1 MPSSTFKA
9 SGARAVASPN
19 FRLQGAD
26 KPKDP
31 SNLNVGNA
39 TVRQLLIQLADF
51 SLPLSYVESTWVHN
65 PGSDTFTV
73 ERSKVVDLYKSIVE
87 IRNASPDGWKN
98 APTKAEVISLGS
110 QTPPINFSRAES
122 DGEYRFR
129 FPDGHPLAAPPSQSP
144 AEEQADAHAA
154 GGDARDDAN
163 IGDTPDAN
171 QVLLDRIAKLE
182 SALNRVGSTV
192 ELLEREG
199 SGAAPGAVTLA
210 NEVFSDAL
218 FDGLRQTVDRPL
230 GVAVP
235 DTADWSPLEL
245 HKEFANSGL
254 SEADKK
260 KLLRKYKMDSEFTLL
275 PGSITEEQ
283 RKKLSASAK
292 EKETVAFKQ
301 CNMIRDMV
309 RPVLHALDAAESGL
323 IRLAELKT
331 SLGELS
337 TEQTESWN
345 QVSIM
350 MQNTVISLRDHYR
363 LASSAFSV
371 HERERQEA
379 VMKAIHP
386 HFSMPPAQHKAP
398 LLKLVP
404 QEMLD
409 AAEKYDQSTYF
420 ARQGHSQHQRQTIAP
435 GISKAARRAAA
446 AKQRFQAR
454 PGGPNPSAPTQPAG
468 QQTAVRHPATPRK
481 ANPNKQ
487 IKRNSVGDLKGAPKG
502 Q

>member
-1 MPSSTFKA
+1 M
-9 SGARAVASPN
+9 
-19 FRLQGAD
+19 
-26 KPKDP
+26 
-31 SNLNVGNA
+31 
-39 TVRQLLIQLADF
+39 
-51 SLPLSYVESTWVHN
+51 E
-65 PGSDTFTV
+65 SDT
-73 ERSKVVDLYKSIVE
+73 
-87 IRNASPDGWKN
+87 
-98 APTKAEVISLGS
+98 
-110 QTPPINFSRAES
+110 
-122 DGEYRFR
+122 EYRFR
-129 FPDGHPLAAPPSQSP
+129 FPDGHPLSGTSRQ
-144 AEEQADAHAA
+144 AEDDGGSDASSE
-154 GGDARDDAN
+154 GGASHDDPN

-182 SALNRVGSTV
+182 SALKRLGSTV

-210 NEVFSDAL
+210 NEVFSNAF
-218 FDGLRQTVDRPL
+218 FDGLRQTIDRPL

-235 DTADWSPLEL
+235 DTANWSPLEL
-245 HKEFANSGL
+245 HREFANSGL

-331 SLGELS
+331 SLGGLS

-409 AAEKYDQSTYF
+409 AAEKHDQSTYF
-420 ARQGHSQHQRQTIAP
+420 ARQDHSQHQRQTIAP

-446 AKQRFQAR
+446 KQRFQAR
-454 PGGPNPSAPTQPAG
+454 TGGPRPAAPTQPAE
-468 QQTAVRHPATPRK
+468 QPPATRPPATPRTPK
-481 ANPNKQ
+481 PTKPT
-487 IKRNSVGDLKGAPKG
+487 KGNSVGDQKGAPKG
-502 Q
+502 H